1 MASDPSNKY
10 TKVTKTQ
17 SMGSMQFKKSVSIV
31 TLNVFRHKIKL
42 TLDER
47 IKRLNV
53 FKKLYRANVK
63 LMIEKQRTMDDRYWK
78 WQQLKIV

>member
-17 SMGSMQFKKSVSIV
+17 SMGSMLQFKKSVSIV
-31 TLNVFRHKIKL
+31 TMNVFRHKIKL

-63 LMIEKQRTMDDRYWK
+63 LIIE
-78 WQQLKIV
+78 